1 VSAFLIESQTGLR
14 PDLAQESVQLLR
26 QIAAQSAGRTWVVEV
41 ERGIDPIS
49 ISVNVF
55 WFLSL
60 VFSLTTALVGIV
72 SLQWIRFHMRSLS
85 DGADSLGLSY
95 MHSRSL
101 QQSHIPLIFTSLP
114 VILIFGLT
122 FFLIG
127 LIIFLFERSWP
138 VAIPVTFAIVCTF
151 AFLLITTFF
160 PALQPYPSEP
170 PNDEEELVEPPSE
183 DQKCFPSPYR
193 SPQSCLFLRRTDWGS
208 RSKIWLQHRR
218 KYLVD
223 GKKPLGH
230 LESIRKDTEVN
241 PFAYDT
247 IKALLSVQE
256 SRSAESEKERTALAK
271 CLAEVLP
278 IHLDVFPTGD
288 LADLIPHLP
297 PSEYVPSPVF
307 LGEDSATRE
316 DLSALAFLKIATCKG
331 HPFRSTELVR
341 ACVRATRWLFERPR
355 TLNPVPKKQPLHL
368 ISKPGTS
375 HLLSQHD
382 NFSLDLDK
390 LSPDA
395 LEALI
400 DTLSR
405 FFTSAADFRPN
416 NQIIGHTTHT
426 SPYTYWFLVLSAKI
440 FTERS
445 LSEELWAR
453 HSYILGII
461 AVCLGK
467 IQEGDYLFYTASI
480 YASKISTSPA
490 MRSSKFCSDF
500 LRAVKCYRDD
510 RLKNDP
516 NHLKSLLRKAVNADE
531 VAWVD
536 IDQAL
541 EALGASDTAF
551 TSDSHGAN
559 DTMAAHPPLAH
570 PHDQNPT
577 LAEGGESGGRTGD
590 AGESPMERNIRKH

>member
-1 VSAFLIESQTGLR
+1 MSAFLIESQKDLR
-14 PDLAQESVQLLR
+14 PDPAQESIRLLR
-26 QIAAQSAGRTWVVEV
+26 QIAAQSAGNIWVAEV
-41 ERGIDPIS
+41 EPGIDRIS

-72 SLQWIRFHMRSLS
+72 SLQWIRFHMRNLR
-85 DGADSLGLSY
+85 DGADSLGLSH

-101 QQSHIPLIFTSLP
+101 HQSHIPLIFTSLP

-127 LIIFLFERSWP
+127 LVIFLVKLSWR
-138 VAIPVTFAIVCTF
+138 VAIPVTLAIVCTF
-151 AFLLITTFF
+151 AFLFITTF
-160 PALQPYPSEP
+160 PWQRRPLQP
-170 PNDEEELVEPPSE
+170 PNDEEGLVEPPSE
-183 DQKCFPSPYR
+183 DQKSFPSPYR
-193 SPQSCLFLRRTDWGS
+193 SPQSSLLTDWGS
-208 RSKIWLQHRR
+208 RSKIWLEHRR

-256 SRSAESEKERTALAK
+256 SRCAESEKERTALAK

-278 IHLDVFPTGD
+278 IHLDVFPAGD
-288 LADLIPHLP
+288 LADLIPYLP
-297 PSEYVPSPVF
+297 PSEYVPSTVF
-307 LGEDSATRE
+307 LREDSATRE
-316 DLSALAFLKIATCKG
+316 DLSAVALLKIATCKG

-341 ACVRATRWLFERPR
+341 ACVRVTRWLFEQPR
-355 TLNPVPKKQPLHL
+355 TLDLVSKKQPLHL

-375 HLLSQHD
+375 HLLSQHG

-390 LSPDA
+390 LS
-395 LEALI
+395 LEALGELI

-405 FFTSAADFRPN
+405 FFTFAADFCPN
-416 NQIIGHTTHT
+416 SQIIGQTTHT
-426 SPYTYWFLVLSAKI
+426 SSHTYWFLVLSAKI

-453 HSYILGII
+453 HSFILRTI

-467 IQEGDYLFYTASI
+467 KQEGDYLFYTASI

-490 MRSSKFCSDF
+490 MRSSHFCGNF

-510 RLKNDP
+510 LLNNDP
-516 NHLKSLLRKAVNADE
+516 NYLKSPLRKAVCADE
-531 VAWVD
+531 VVWPD

-570 PHDQNPT
+570 PH
-577 LAEGGESGGRTGD
+577 S
-590 AGESPMERNIRKH
+590 

>member
-1 VSAFLIESQTGLR
+1 MVYHNTPTEPTRDKVDGQHWTTVRELWMRKDKEQCESWKDEVQNVLIFSGLFSAIVTAFLIQSQTDLR
-14 PDLAQESVQLLR
+14 PDPAQESVQLLR
-26 QIAAQSAGRTWVVEV
+26 QIAAQLAGKNWVAEV
-41 ERGIDPIS
+41 EPGIDPIS

-60 VFSLTTALVGIV
+60 VSSLTTALVGIV
-72 SLQWIRFHMRSLS
+72 SLQWIRSHMRSLS

-95 MHSRSL
+95 MHSRGL
-101 QQSHIPLIFTSLP
+101 HQSYIPLIFTSLS

-127 LIIFLFERSWP
+127 LVIFLFELSWP
-138 VAIPVTFAIVCTF
+138 VAIPVTFAIACTF

-160 PALQPYPSEP
+160 PAVQPHPFQP

-193 SPQSCLFLRRTDWGS
+193 SPQSSLCLRRTDWGS
-208 RSKIWLQHRR
+208 RSTIWLQHRR

-223 GKKPLGH
+223 GKRPLGH

-256 SRSAESEKERTALAK
+256 SRSAESEKERMALAK

-288 LADLIPHLP
+288 LADLIPYLP

-307 LGEDSATRE
+307 LPKDSATRE
-316 DLSALAFLKIATCKG
+316 DLSAVALLKIATCKG
-331 HPFRSTELVR
+331 HPLRSTELVK

-355 TLNPVPKKQPLHL
+355 TLDPVPKKQPLHL
-368 ISKPGTS
+368 ISK
-375 HLLSQHD
+375 HD
-382 NFSLDLDK
+382 Q

-405 FFTSAADFRPN
+405 FFSFAADFRPN
-416 NQIIGHTTHT
+416 SQIIGQTTHT

-440 FTERS
+440 LTERS
-445 LSEELWAR
+445 LSEELQAR
-453 HSYILGII
+453 HSYILSII
-461 AVCLGK
+461 AARLGK
-467 IQEGDYLFYTASI
+467 LQ
-480 YASKISTSPA
+480 KA
-490 MRSSKFCSDF
+490 MRSSQFCGNF
-500 LRAVKCYRDD
+500 LCAVKCY
-510 RLKNDP
+510 L
-516 NHLKSLLRKAVNADE
+516 NADE

-536 IDQAL
+536 INQAL
-541 EALGASDTAF
+541 EALAASDTSF
-551 TSDSHGAN
+551 KSNSHGAN
-559 DTMAAHPPLAH
+559 DTMAAHPPLGH
-570 PHDQNPT
+570 PHGQNPT
-577 LAEGGESGGRTGD
+577 LGEGGESGGRTGD
-590 AGESPMERNIRKH
+590 AVICRKATGTE